1 MSKGVGCGIALVAV
15 LVIAGLVGVGQFNGL
30 VGAEQSVNEGW
41 AQVENT
47 YQRRTDL
54 IPNLVATVKGMA
66 EFEQETLQNVVEAR
80 SRVGQI
86 SGQAT
91 EQILNDPAK
100 FAQFQQAQDGLSSAL
115 SRLLVVMERYPELK
129 ATEGYSNL
137 MTQLEGT
144 ENRITVERQ
153 RYIQTVQDYNTFI
166 RQFPTNLTAMVFGY
180 KPKPNFTVDNVEQ
193 IQEAPKV
200 DFGTPPPA
208 QPQPAPPPAQ
218 QPAPANG

>member
-1 MSKGVGCGIALVAV
+1 MSKAVGCGIAVVAI
-15 LVIAGLVGVGQFNGL
+15 LVICGLMGVGQFNGL
-30 VGAEQSVNEGW
+30 VGAEQGVNEAW

-47 YQRRTDL
+47 YQRRADL

-115 SRLLVVMERYPELK
+115 SRLLVVMEKYPELK

-144 ENRITVERQ
+144 ENRITVERK
-153 RYIQTVQDYNTFI
+153 RFNEVARDFNT
-166 RQFPTNLTAMVFGY
+166 RLQKFPTNLFDRLLGWHFEPRPYFAAQAGAET
-180 KPKPNFTVDNVEQ
+180 
-193 IQEAPKV
+193 APKV
-200 DFGTPPPA
+200 EF
-208 QPQPAPPPAQ
+208 
-218 QPAPANG
+218 

>member
-144 ENRITVERQ
+144 ENRITVERK
-153 RYIQTVQDYNTFI
+153 RFNEVARDFNT
-166 RQFPTNLTAMVFGY
+166 RLQKFPTNLFDRILGWHFEPRPYFAAQAGSEV
-180 KPKPNFTVDNVEQ
+180 
-193 IQEAPKV
+193 APKV
-200 DFGTPPPA
+200 EF
-208 QPQPAPPPAQ
+208 
-218 QPAPANG
+218 